1 MKLRTFF
8 KGAVWAGFF
17 IIMLTMSGHRNYLS
31 AGTQEYDH
39 ACKQV
44 ASLFPRV
51 LDEKLK
57 ATTLFSDLLEL
68 THVSHDGT
76 LDNIVVAT
84 QKAWLRPAGKER
96 YETQKRKFDDAER
109 MIKLLEILGYVHST
123 VPLRQ
128 YYDRALVFGSLLGGI
143 LYRLDYLC
151 QLWKQGI
158 RFKKVIFLGGKRTLV
173 SEKENSDLL
182 FADPSRLFKN
192 NAATQRLQHDFPTS
206 EDELM
211 VLLADAMVFP
221 WEEESVTVEVVRAP
235 ALLGA
240 RRATTFDTV
249 QAWLAHEP
257 ELDLTCIAV
266 SNQPHVAYQ
275 QAVLF
280 SAVPSTIICETV
292 GNEMKFA
299 IDDLSIILDS
309 IARQLYQIQFYV
321 NQQSK
326 T

>member
-17 IIMLTMSGHRNYLS
+17 IITLTMSGHKNHLS

-51 LDEKLK
+51 LDENLK

-68 THVSHDGT
+68 THVSHNGT
-76 LDNIVVAT
+76 IDSIVAAT

-96 YETQKRKFDDAER
+96 YETEKKQFDGAER
-109 MIKLLEILGYVHST
+109 MIELLKILGYVHST
-123 VPLRQ
+123 LPLRQ
-128 YYDRALVFGSLLGGI
+128 HYDRALVFGSLLGGI

-151 QLWKQGI
+151 QLWRQGI

-173 SEKENSDLL
+173 PEKENSDLL
-182 FADPSRLFKN
+182 FADTSRLFKKN
-192 NAATQRLQHDFPTS
+192 DATHRLQSDFPTS

-211 VLLADAMVFP
+211 ALLADAMVFP
-221 WEEESVTVEVVRAP
+221 WEEESVAVEVVRAP
-235 ALLGA
+235 ALPGA
-240 RRATTFDTV
+240 RRATTFDTI

-280 SAVPSTIICETV
+280 SAVPPTIICETV
-292 GNEMKFA
+292 GDEMRFS

-309 IARQLYQIQFYV
+309 IARQLYQIQAYV
-321 NQQSK
+321 NQHSK